1 MCKYNDGYNCNCQN
15 RMSNVCT
22 DLSNC
27 EFLEEDE

>member
-15 RMSNVCT
+15 RMNNVCI